1 MSFNVVFMVF
11 VLLFCGGVTRSCVV
25 YIITHS
31 CVGVNDF
38 AHILVLKIV
47 HV

>member
-1 MSFNVVFMVF
+1 MVFFMVLSSCF
-11 VLLFCGGVTRSCVV
+11 GGGVTRSCVV
-25 YIITHS
+25 YIVTRS
-31 CVGVNDF
+31 CVDVNGF

>member
-1 MSFNVVFMVF
+1 MVFMVF

-25 YIITHS
+25 YIVTHS
-31 CVGVNDF
+31 CVCVNGF
-38 AHILVLKIV
+38 AHILVLKVV